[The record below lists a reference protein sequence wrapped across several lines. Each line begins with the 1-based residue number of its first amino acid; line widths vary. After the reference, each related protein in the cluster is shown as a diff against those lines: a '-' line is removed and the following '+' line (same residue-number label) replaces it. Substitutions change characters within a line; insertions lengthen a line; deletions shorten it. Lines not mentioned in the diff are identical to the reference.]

1 MKLGFPRGPEIFQPH
16 PDSQLAALTGKRL
29 APFGRRLM
37 AFILDFAIATTMF
50 ILAAG
55 PVAALLERMGRHY
68 RIHFGFFDNWYSIVW
83 LVTYFGL
90 SHYWGHG
97 RTIGKRIFK
106 MRVVSLTHDHLSL
119 WHAIERA
126 LGYGASALEAGFGFL
141 QYYIHP
147 YRQTVHDRIAETIVI
162 DERTR

>member
-1 MKLGFPRGPEIFQPH
+1 MKLGFPRGAEVFQPH
-16 PDSQLAALTGKRL
+16 PDHQVVALTGRRL
-29 APFGRRLM
+29 APFGRRAM
-37 AFILDFAIATTMF
+37 AFILDFAIATTVF
-50 ILAAG
+50 VLLAG
-55 PVAALLERMGRHY
+55 PLAALLDRMGR
-68 RIHFGFFDNWYSIVW
+68 RIQIHFGFFDNWYSIVW
-83 LVTYFGL
+83 LVLYFGL
-90 SHYWGHG
+90 GHYWGNG

-106 MRVVSLTHDHLSL
+106 MRVVSLHHEHLSL

-162 DERTR
+162 DERAR